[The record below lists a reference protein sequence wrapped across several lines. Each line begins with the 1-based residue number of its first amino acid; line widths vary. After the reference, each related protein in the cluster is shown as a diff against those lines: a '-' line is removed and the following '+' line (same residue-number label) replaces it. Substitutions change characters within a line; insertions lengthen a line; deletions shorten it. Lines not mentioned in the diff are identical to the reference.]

1 MTTAP
6 FPPVTPLIQLWRW
19 FCHLDWIKLA
29 GKAAKWLAIAAGSV
43 VYALIVLGIA
53 THALIKVSVIGLRI
67 LADLLDQLDHQLQ
80 ALRQENPT
88 VLDPPTEAPPTA
100 QGHPLADIAGH
111 LMSLPAKDLKT
122 LTRTTRKRATKAAMV
137 NAYLAMPV

>member
-6 FPPVTPLIQLWRW
+6 FPPATPLIQLWQW
-19 FCHLDWIKLA
+19 FCRLDKIKLA
-29 GKAAKWLAIAAGSV
+29 GKAAEWLAIAAGSV

-53 THALIKVSVIGLRI
+53 THALIKASVIGLRI
-67 LADLLDQLDHQLQ
+67 LADLLDQLDQQLQ
-80 ALRQENPT
+80 TLRQENRAF
-88 VLDPPTEAPPTA
+88 LDPPTEAPTA
-100 QGHPLADIAGH
+100 PQGHPLADIAEQ

-122 LTRTTRKRATKAAMV
+122 LTRTKRATKAAMV